1 MSKTA
6 VFRNA
11 ESLQRAL
18 GGRGGRSQI
27 GFVPTMGALHF
38 GHLSLVKQALKECRQ
53 VVVSVFVNPT
63 QFGPKEDYQR
73 YPRNLRGDRK
83 LLQGLGDI
91 KIFAPEAR
99 EVYPDGFTSS
109 IKVGGTLGEHFEAE
123 FRPGHFDGVA
133 TVVARLFGL
142 VRPERAYF
150 GLKDFQQFRV
160 IERMTKDFSLP
171 VSLVGCET
179 LREFDGLAMSSRNQ
193 FLSVAERAK
202 APALYH
208 ALQAVRLALK
218 RGKSQGH
225 AERLGKALL
234 EKTKGFRLQYLAVA
248 DAASLGVPRPGKAR
262 VILAAARL
270 GTTRLIDNL
279 KV

>member
-1 MSKTA
+1 MSKIT

-18 GGRGGRSQI
+18 GGRGGRSQV

-53 VVVSVFVNPT
+53 VVVSIFVNPT

-73 YPRNLRGDRK
+73 YPRNLSEDRK
-83 LLQGLGDI
+83 LLQRLGDI
-91 KIFAPEAR
+91 KIFAPETR

-109 IKVGGTLGEHFEAE
+109 IKVGGTLGERFEAE

-160 IERMTKDFSLP
+160 IQRMTEDLCLP
-171 VSLVGCET
+171 VKLVACET
-179 LREFDGLAMSSRNQ
+179 LRESDGLAMSSRNRY
-193 FLSVAERAK
+193 LSPTQRSK
-202 APALYH
+202 APALYV
-208 ALQAVRLALK
+208 ALQLTRLALIS
-218 RGKSQGH
+218 GKSPTV
-225 AERLGKALL
+225 AERIGKAFLR
-234 EKTKGFRLQYLAVA
+234 KKGGFRLQYLAVA
-248 DAASLGVPRPGKAR
+248 DAATLENPRPGKAR
-262 VILAAARL
+262 VILAAAML
-270 GTTRLIDNL
+270 GTTHLIDNL